1 MQRGEFRIST
11 ADDDN
16 QIVHLTVVVSLVRNS
31 QKNVDTYS
39 NNSGLHRC
47 HTLRNDF
54 ERKVHTSSF
63 INVKVTYQGEE
74 VCVAILETCTV
85 CLVILMRHGSPG
97 HFIFISQH

>member
-1 MQRGEFRIST
+1 M
-11 ADDDN
+11 
-16 QIVHLTVVVSLVRNS
+16 
-31 QKNVDTYS
+31 
-39 NNSGLHRC
+39 NNSVQYEYHVN
-47 HTLRNDF
+47 RNDF

>member
-1 MQRGEFRIST
+1 MISKEKY
-11 ADDDN
+11 
-16 QIVHLTVVVSLVRNS
+16 I
-31 QKNVDTYS
+31 
-39 NNSGLHRC
+39 G
-47 HTLRNDF
+47 
-54 ERKVHTSSF
+54 TSSF

>member
-1 MQRGEFRIST
+1 ME
-11 ADDDN
+11 DLL
-16 QIVHLTVVVSLVRNS
+16 LTYS
-31 QKNVDTYS
+31 KTVDTIALNDSTRYHYPD
-39 NNSGLHRC
+39 NHD
-47 HTLRNDF
+47 DF
-54 ERKVHTSSF
+54 ERKVPTTSF